1 MPNDQTI
8 ASGRERATR
17 GLDGTAVRLSGGA
30 GAHLPAFAAIGR
42 ALIGRQPAQG
52 GATHGR

>member
-8 ASGRERATR
+8 ASGRERTTR
-17 GLDGTAVRLSGGA
+17 GLDGTAVRSGGA

-42 ALIGRQPAQG
+42 ALIGGQPAQG
-52 GATHGR
+52 GAKHGR